1 MDPIP
6 IARILL
12 ALLSLAIGGIGLFC
26 FVRVLLTMREN
37 GEGVLATFC
46 LVTLLL
52 MGVGSVIAFVYGVLK
67 SREWEIAPT
76 MMLWGT
82 CTALQLA
89 LLGAVW
95 ALPL

>member
-6 IARILL
+6 IAGIVLQVVF
-12 ALLSLAIGGIGLFC
+12 LAIGCVGLYC
-26 FVRVLLTMREN
+26 FVRVLLAMREN
-37 GEGVLATFC
+37 GEGVWAAFC

-52 MGVGSVIAFVYGVLK
+52 SAGWAIAFVYGIIK
-67 SREWEIAPT
+67 SRDWEIAPT